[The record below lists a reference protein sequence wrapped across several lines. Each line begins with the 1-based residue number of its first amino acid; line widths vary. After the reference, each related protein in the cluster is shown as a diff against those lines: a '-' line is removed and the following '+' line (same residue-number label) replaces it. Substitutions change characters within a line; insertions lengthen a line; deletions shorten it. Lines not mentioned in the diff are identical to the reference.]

1 MNDPRQTVQVLTH
14 LHHPDQPSTE
24 VITSKGQHFLVSS
37 QGEVQMLVGEVY
49 LPIEAVPQA
58 TIGQR
63 FLLRYGPRA
72 IVAGVGL
79 AFFLAASFWLLF
91 PVSSDVQEAYN
102 GIVASLGWW
111 TSQLLN
117 LLAVLFVG
125 RLFWMMTRSV
135 SHPGEPGAAHTDFDA
150 EPTGAQDAVCIIA
163 SSHPKDA
170 TLDERYTFALAQL
183 ANDRSPVVCVVLL
196 RFRDPVGQLRVA
208 GKQAVAF
215 DRNKPVEIAAMPD
228 EYRDRIFAG
237 ETWDQFVAYC
247 DAYTVRVRDYAM
259 RYLHK
264 VASAMPAEQRD
275 RAVSDILR
283 KTATTVTLLCY
294 FALGLVAQKSYQV
307 ETYLGTD
314 RYEAMKPIGKVNFV
328 FEQRVI
334 SRKGDG
340 KFSFKQ
346 LLPNVAYYSDASD
359 AGKLLRITVDNQPIQ
374 PIGAEPSATAPSKAD
389 KMLPN
394 TPTQQPRIDPVR
406 PKPLFDNQGQQEQ
419 SGHRFQIPDS
429 ATVAANLEAAK
440 ASVGR
445 EMGNI
450 TRSAHPVWNFLFWL
464 FQSIQLLLI
473 CFIGLMRYYAK
484 SAANEALITAKGR
497 TVVGGWIVVA
507 QQNAAAITL
516 ILVWIIAFF
525 LLIDFFIGLMAMG
538 LTPWLLIPIWFL
550 TLKAAEVITDWL
562 VPNLK
567 VATKH
572 GQPPH

>member
-1 MNDPRQTVQVLTH
+1 MNYRQNTVQNQVL
-14 LHHPDQPSTE
+14 LHAPDAPLGPCTE
-24 VITSKGQHFLVSS
+24 VVLSTGQHFLLAPT
-37 QGEVQMLVGEVY
+37 GEVAVLVDGAYLPIQHLPAADFQTRLWLRYAPRVVLAALALATFVTGLFWWLYPVSTAVQEATFGIVATFGYWSAMLVG
-49 LPIEAVPQA
+49 AVA
-58 TIGQR
+58 
-63 FLLRYGPRA
+63 LLIVLRAFQIVLTSPRA
-72 IVAGVGL
+72 ER
-79 AFFLAASFWLLF
+79 ASDASHDA
-91 PVSSDVQEAYN
+91 PGDVVLV
-102 GIVASLGWW
+102 VASLDEHDV
-111 TSQLLN
+111 TLPQRFEQAIAALN
-117 LLAVLFVG
+117 APGSRLLAV
-125 RLFWMMTRSV
+125 
-135 SHPGEPGAAHTDFDA
+135 A
-150 EPTGAQDAVCIIA
+150 C
-163 SSHPKDA
+163 
-170 TLDERYTFALAQL
+170 
-183 ANDRSPVVCVVLL
+183 L
-196 RFRDPVGQLRVA
+196 RFRDPAAHIAIAGGDARGFNRTNPEPLDLTGEKQWKDTSLVWALESWETFVRYSEWYRGALREWGLKKA
-208 GKQAVAF
+208 HQAASTAS
-215 DRNKPVEIAAMPD
+215 DR
-228 EYRDRIFAG
+228 
-237 ETWDQFVAYC
+237 TTAYIN
-247 DAYTVRVRDYAM
+247 V
-259 RYLHK
+259 
-264 VASAMPAEQRD
+264 
-275 RAVSDILR
+275 LR
-283 KTATTVTLLCY
+283 NVATTLAICILASGSL
-294 FALGLVAQKSYQV
+294 FAQKSYQV

-346 LLPNVAYYSDASD
+346 LLPDVAYYSDASD
-359 AGKLLRITVDNQPIQ
+359 AGKLLRITVDNHPIQ

-394 TPTQQPRIDPVR
+394 PPTQQPSIDPVR

-538 LTPWLLIPIWFL
+538 LTPWLLVPIWFL

-567 VATKH
+567 VSGKH
-572 GQPPH
+572 GPMT